1 MTAEQDNAIRNVARR
16 CNEAMKS
23 AIKSAPKKTNIDT
36 ITRPILLSYYETI
49 EPLGISF
56 LRFLWVI
63 GVLNGRF
70 EDK

>member
-1 MTAEQDNAIRNVARR
+1 MTAEQDNAIRNVARALLTELR
-16 CNEAMKS
+16 S
-23 AIKSAPKKTNIDT
+23 KKNNIDT

-49 EPLGISF
+49 KPLGIPF

-63 GVLNGRF
+63 GVLNGQF

>member
-36 ITRPILLSYYETI
+36 ITRPILLSYYEKI
-49 EPLGISF
+49 EPMGISF
-56 LRFLWVI
+56 LRILWVI
-63 GVLNGRF
+63 GVLNGQF

>member
-23 AIKSAPKKTNIDT
+23 AIKKKKKKTNIDT

-49 EPLGISF
+49 EPMGISF

-63 GVLNGRF
+63 GVLNGQF

>member
-49 EPLGISF
+49 KPLGVSF

-63 GVLNGRF
+63 GVLNGQF